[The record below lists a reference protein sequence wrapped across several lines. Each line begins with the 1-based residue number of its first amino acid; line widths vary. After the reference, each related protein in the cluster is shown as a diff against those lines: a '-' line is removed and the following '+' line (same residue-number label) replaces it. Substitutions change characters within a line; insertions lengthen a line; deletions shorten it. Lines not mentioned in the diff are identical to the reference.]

1 MTGVQRSIVAVALA
15 TVALTLAAPAQ
26 AGPDCTDIGPNTRM
40 CTRAPGHTA
49 ITTSPD
55 PIYSAHQTKAGPIT
69 INIASP
75 RGAWGIVV
83 SFPMKVLYPR
93 NSYSSQVP
101 V

>member
-1 MTGVQRSIVAVALA
+1 MAALGVAVALA

-55 PIYSAHQTKAGPIT
+55 PAFTNPWPGWGFGGLGFGGVGIGIGGPGVWI
-69 INIASP
+69 
-75 RGAWGIVV
+75 G
-83 SFPMKVLYPR
+83 F
-93 NSYSSQVP
+93 
-101 V
+101 

>member
-1 MTGVQRSIVAVALA
+1 MPSVRRSIMAVALA

-55 PIYSAHQTKAGPIT
+55 PAFTNPWPGWGFGGLGFGGVGIGIGGP
-69 INIASP
+69 
-75 RGAWGIVV
+75 GIWIG
-83 SFPMKVLYPR
+83 F
-93 NSYSSQVP
+93 
-101 V
+101 